1 MIVCFTTEVADLTM
15 RIGQFFYKEI
25 KMSDILF
32 KTEDYVFSYRV
43 GGLLIHDGKV
53 LMQKAVDDDGYAF
66 VGGHVA
72 FGETTAE
79 TIVREFKEE
88 IGADIKVERLF
99 MVNENF
105 FTWGNRP
112 CQQIN
117 LYYFVSLKDETQI
130 PLDRNFKA
138 LDELG
143 NERIELD
150 MCWIPIKEIP
160 NKNIYPPKAKE
171 YIVNIPNEI
180 VYFVY
185 KE

>member
-1 MIVCFTTEVADLTM
+1 
-15 RIGQFFYKEI
+15 
-25 KMSDILF
+25 MSDILF
-32 KTEDYVFSYRV
+32 KTDGYVFSYRV
-43 GGLLIHDGKV
+43 GGLLIRGGKV
-53 LMQKAVDDDGYAF
+53 LMQKLVGEDGYAF
-66 VGGHVA
+66 IGGHVA

-105 FTWGNRP
+105 FPWGDRP

-117 LYYFVSLKDETQI
+117 LYYLVSLKDETQI
-130 PLDRNFKA
+130 PLDRSFKA

-143 NERIELD
+143 EERIDLE
-150 MCWIPIKEIP
+150 MCWIPLEDVP
-160 NKNIYPPKAKE
+160 NRNIYPPQAKE
-171 YIVNIPNEI
+171 YIVNTPDEI

>member
-1 MIVCFTTEVADLTM
+1 
-15 RIGQFFYKEI
+15 
-25 KMSDILF
+25 
-32 KTEDYVFSYRV
+32 
-43 GGLLIHDGKV
+43 
-53 LMQKAVDDDGYAF
+53 
-66 VGGHVA
+66 
-72 FGETTAE
+72 
-79 TIVREFKEE
+79 
-88 IGADIKVERLF
+88 

-105 FTWGNRP
+105 FPWGTRP

-117 LYYFVSLKDETQI
+117 LYYLVSLKDETQI

-150 MCWIPIKEIP
+150 MCWIPLEDVP
-160 NKNIYPPKAKE
+160 NKNIYPPQAKE
-171 YIVNIPNEI
+171 YIVNIPDEI

>member
-1 MIVCFTTEVADLTM
+1 MA
-15 RIGQFFYKEI
+15 
-25 KMSDILF
+25 DILF
-32 KTEDYVFSYRV
+32 KTDDYVFSYRV
-43 GGLLIHDGKV
+43 GGLLVHKGKV
-53 LMQKAVDDDGYAF
+53 LMQKLVGEDGYAF
-66 VGGHVA
+66 IGGHVA

-88 IGADIKVERLF
+88 IGADINVERLF

-105 FTWGNRP
+105 FPWGNRP

-117 LYYFVSLKDETQI
+117 LYYIVSLKDENQI

-143 NERIELD
+143 DERIELD
-150 MCWIPIKEIP
+150 MCWIPIEDIP
-160 NKNIYPPKAKE
+160 SKNIYPTQAKD
-171 YIVNIPNEI
+171 YIVNIPDEI

>member
-1 MIVCFTTEVADLTM
+1 
-15 RIGQFFYKEI
+15 
-25 KMSDILF
+25 MSDILF
-32 KTEDYVFSYRV
+32 KTDDYVFSYRV
-43 GGLLIHDGKV
+43 GGLLIHNGKV

-66 VGGHVA
+66 IGGHVA

-105 FTWGNRP
+105 FPWGTRP

-117 LYYFVSLKDETQI
+117 LYYLVSLKDETQM

-138 LDELG
+138 LDQLG

-150 MCWIPIKEIP
+150 MCWIPLEDVP
-160 NKNIYPPKAKE
+160 SKNIYPPQAKK
-171 YIVNIPNEI
+171 YIVNVPDEI

>member
-1 MIVCFTTEVADLTM
+1 MA
-15 RIGQFFYKEI
+15 
-25 KMSDILF
+25 DILF
-32 KTEDYVFSYRV
+32 KTDNYIFSYRV
-43 GGLLIHDGKV
+43 GGLLIHNGKV
-53 LMQKAVDDDGYAF
+53 LMQKLVGEDGYAF
-66 VGGHVA
+66 IGGHVA

-88 IGADIKVERLF
+88 LGADINVERLF
-99 MVNENF
+99 IVNENF
-105 FTWGNRP
+105 FSWDNRP

-117 LYYFVSLKDETQI
+117 LYYLVSLKDETQI

-150 MCWIPIKEIP
+150 MCWIPLEDIP
-160 NKNIYPPKAKE
+160 SKIIYPTQAKE
-171 YIVNIPNEI
+171 YIVNLPDEI
-180 VYFVY
+180 AYFVY

>member
-1 MIVCFTTEVADLTM
+1 MA
-15 RIGQFFYKEI
+15 
-25 KMSDILF
+25 DILF
-32 KTEDYVFSYRV
+32 KTDDYVFSYRV
-43 GGLLIHDGKV
+43 GGLLIHNGKV

-66 VGGHVA
+66 IGGHVA

-99 MVNENF
+99 MVSENF
-105 FTWGNRP
+105 FPWGTCP

-117 LYYFVSLKDETQI
+117 LYYLVSLKNETQI
-130 PLDRNFKA
+130 PLDKNFKA

-150 MCWIPIKEIP
+150 MCWIPLEDVP
-160 NKNIYPPKAKE
+160 GKNIYPPQAKE
-171 YIVNIPNEI
+171 CIVNPPDET
-180 VYFVY
+180 VVLLLR
-185 KE
+185 

>member
-1 MIVCFTTEVADLTM
+1 
-15 RIGQFFYKEI
+15 
-25 KMSDILF
+25 MSDILF
-32 KTEDYVFSYRV
+32 KTDDYIFSYRV
-43 GGLLIHDGKV
+43 GGLLIYNGRV
-53 LMQKAVDDDGYAF
+53 LMQKAAGDDGYAF
-66 VGGHVA
+66 IGGHVA

-105 FTWGNRP
+105 FPWGTRP

-117 LYYFVSLKDETQI
+117 LYYLVSLKDETQI

-150 MCWIPIKEIP
+150 MCWIPLEDVP
-160 NKNIYPPKAKE
+160 FKNIYPPQAKE
-171 YIVNIPNEI
+171 YIVNIPDEI